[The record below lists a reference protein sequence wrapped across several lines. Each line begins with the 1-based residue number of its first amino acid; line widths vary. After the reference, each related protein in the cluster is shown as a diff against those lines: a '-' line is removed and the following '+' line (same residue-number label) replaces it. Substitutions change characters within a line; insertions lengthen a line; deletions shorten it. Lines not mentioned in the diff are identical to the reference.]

1 MCINHFKILLPVWK
15 STNVFF
21 KDVGD
26 ISLKCDMSIEIT
38 IEITSLSLR
47 VKVEA

>member
-15 STNVFF
+15 STNVFL

-26 ISLKCDMSIEIT
+26 ISLKCHMSIEIT
-38 IEITSLSLR
+38 SPSLSLC
-47 VKVEA
+47 VKVGA